1 MMAVLMPWL
10 SDKRIEFKGFGRR
23 RKSNPGVS
31 SVRLLYVIKSGTVFR
46 EEIKKTKI
54 SDLALH

>member
-1 MMAVLMPWL
+1 MMAVLMPRL

-23 RKSNPGVS
+23 GKSNRRKLS
-31 SVRLLYVIKSGTVFR
+31 EALSVIKSGTVFR

-54 SDLALH
+54 SI

>member
-1 MMAVLMPWL
+1 MAVLMSLL
-10 SDKRIEFKGFGRR
+10 SDKCVEFKGVGRR
-23 RKSNPGVS
+23 GKSNPGVS
-31 SVRLLYVIKSGTVFR
+31 SVRLLSVIKSGTVFR